1 MFVRVARVAVWN
13 AALILGG
20 LALIAIAGETWL
32 RLTTPSF
39 THAAPVRFVP
49 GVGVLHEPHAEVRYT
64 NNLDYWTIQRTNSL
78 GFPDREPPDPAMAAA
93 SCHVAVIGDSF
104 VAALE
109 VPIADKLQV
118 RLETLAAAELPEL
131 GVTTSAYGYFG
142 NSQIDQLPWYDEH
155 VRPLRPNLVALVFA
169 ENDFKNNRALLR
181 ALRRGWEPAHVDPA
195 LAAAAWREPAADGG
209 GWYEAARRLTERSLF
224 ARWLDA
230 KRRAFGVGVSEDED
244 ALLSSINRHQATL
257 VARGS
262 GFGWVLD
269 GWEPPAGLFDERLLS
284 DDAMPDWSTLTD
296 EEVSAWSRE
305 FTLWALAG
313 FKGRADRDG
322 LALVVFAPHAV
333 HEYASAAAL
342 LWSKAAALGI
352 PVIDQRDW
360 IVRSGGR
367 IEDAHWLHD
376 GHWTPQG
383 HQWAAE
389 ALLDW
394 LRRHP
399 ETCED

>member
-1 MFVRVARVAVWN
+1 MRALRIAGWN
-13 AALILGG
+13 AGLILAG
-20 LALIAIAGETWL
+20 LALVAIAGEAWL
-32 RLTTPSF
+32 RLTAPSF

-49 GVGVLHEPHAEVRYT
+49 GVGVLFEPHAEIRYT
-64 NNLDYWTIQRTNSL
+64 NNLDYWTIQRTNGL
-78 GFPDREPPDPAMAAA
+78 GFPDREPPDPARAAA

-109 VPIADKLQV
+109 APIADKLQV
-118 RLETLAAAELPEL
+118 RLEAIAAAELPEL
-131 GVTTSAYGYFG
+131 GVTASAYGFSG
-142 NSQIDQLPWYDEH
+142 SAPLDQLAYWDEYA
-155 VRPLRPNLVALVFA
+155 RRLRPNLLVHVFA

-181 ALRRGWEPAHVDPA
+181 ALRRGWDPAHVDPA
-195 LAAAAWREPAADGG
+195 LATAASQEPAGRAWWDG
-209 GWYEAARRLTERSLF
+209 AARRLTERSLF

-244 ALLSSINRHQATL
+244 GLLSSINRHQATL

-269 GWEPPAGLFDERLLS
+269 GREPPPGLFDERLLS
-284 DDAMPDWSTLTD
+284 DDTLPDWRTLSD
-296 EEVSAWSRE
+296 EGVSDWSRE

-322 LALVVFAPHAV
+322 AALVVLAPYAV
-333 HEYASAAAL
+333 HEYASVAAL
-342 LWSKAAALGI
+342 LRSKAAALGV
-352 PVIDQRDW
+352 PVIDQLDW

-367 IEDAHWLHD
+367 VEDAHWLHD

-389 ALLDW
+389 ALFDW

-399 ETCED
+399 EVCED